1 MKDIKKKIWNN
12 RGKICLGIGAAVG
25 GIIAYRYLG
34 QDLKH
39 AQETI
44 NKLNEALS
52 DTDKYAKTQA
62 KIMSSVILDMAYD
75 HLIEMDESPEMK
87 ASEIAFDAI
96 DKCKDK
102 VFYNPNA
109 FIQCASNNLGEV
121 IEIMKEDKDIFP
133 IHEIPEGTYGS
144 AEITHF

>member
-1 MKDIKKKIWNN
+1 MKNIKKKIWDN
-12 RGKICLGIGAAVG
+12 RGKICFGVGAAVG

-39 AQETI
+39 AQDTI
-44 NKLNEALS
+44 NKLNEALA

-75 HLIEMDESPEMK
+75 YLIEMDESPEMI
-87 ASEIAFDAI
+87 ASEIAFDVI
-96 DKCKDK
+96 YKCKDK
-102 VFYNPNA
+102 VFDNPNA

-121 IEIMKEDKDIFP
+121 VEIMKTDKDILP

-144 AEITHF
+144 VEITHF